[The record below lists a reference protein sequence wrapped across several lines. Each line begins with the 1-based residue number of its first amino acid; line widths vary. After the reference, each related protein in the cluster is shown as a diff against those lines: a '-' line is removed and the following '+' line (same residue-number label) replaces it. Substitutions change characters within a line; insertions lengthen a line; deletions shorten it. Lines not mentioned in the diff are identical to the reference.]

1 MICVKIILSF
11 RLLWCQ
17 LSGTFFWK
25 TDCAVFDFGSASP
38 MKNMKCQ
45 APQGAFVTGATVIG
59 WNLTTPDGDVLAY
72 TNLRYAITL
81 SRFGAPLVMLGHSV
95 ILSRLS
101 RSFSFFCHFLSFAMS
116 FGKHS
121 DCASASFQWGKSKK
135 RRLIQGI
142 LLRPVRS

>member
-1 MICVKIILSF
+1 
-11 RLLWCQ
+11 
-17 LSGTFFWK
+17 
-25 TDCAVFDFGSASP
+25 
-38 MKNMKCQ
+38 MKKMQCQ

-101 RSFSFFCHFLSFAMS
+101 RSFSFFVIFCHLQ
-116 FGKHS
+116 
-121 DCASASFQWGKSKK
+121 C
-135 RRLIQGI
+135 
-142 LLRPVRS
+142 LLGSIRTVLRHYTNG